1 MQHAGRNMMTMLEIA
16 HETDIFF
23 KNLNMKLIIILIRNH
38 LEIWMQEKQVSTS
51 WAMGNLFLNVMH
63 MCDVLPCVL
72 SFSVRGEGASNGVLH
87 IQGVDQLFYLTKQK
101 KLKITKKFN
110 FPTQKK
116 PCKFEVNITRNMC
129 VNRKFPLSR
138 VHLMHKTLHRYT
150 HVKQAGYFCP
160 LSATQNEIS
169 DQKVSKIDANRQFPI
184 HCNLRPFTKFT
195 RHYQVIRLK

>member
-1 MQHAGRNMMTMLEIA
+1 MLEIA
-16 HETDIFF
+16 QETNIFF
-23 KNLNMKLIIILIRNH
+23 KHLNMKLIIILIRNH

-110 FPTQKK
+110 FPT
-116 PCKFEVNITRNMC
+116 
-129 VNRKFPLSR
+129 
-138 VHLMHKTLHRYT
+138 
-150 HVKQAGYFCP
+150 
-160 LSATQNEIS
+160 
-169 DQKVSKIDANRQFPI
+169 
-184 HCNLRPFTKFT
+184 
-195 RHYQVIRLK
+195 